1 MMFLIVA
8 FIFFFKALSQS
19 FGEMLFFF
27 FFCAYLQNG
36 FSEGFPV

>member
-27 FFCAYLQNG
+27 FCAYLQNG
-36 FSEGFPV
+36 FGEGFPV